1 MLGLDIDGVGAD
13 FLSSFLV
20 LLEKRIGKGP
30 IPADSLVS
38 VDFTA
43 HPALTEEAME
53 PGGGTLR

>member
-20 LLEKRIGKGP
+20 LLEKRTGKGP

-38 VDFTA
+38 VDFT
-43 HPALTEEAME
+43 PI
-53 PGGGTLR
+53 PR